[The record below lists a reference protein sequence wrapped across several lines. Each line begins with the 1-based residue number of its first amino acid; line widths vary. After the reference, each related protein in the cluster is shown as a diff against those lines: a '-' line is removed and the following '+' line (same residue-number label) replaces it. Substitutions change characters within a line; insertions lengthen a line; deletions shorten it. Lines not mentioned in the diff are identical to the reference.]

1 MRISIGVVWLKGA
14 FHACTG
20 SLKTPSDKKK
30 GLIGVLKIKL
40 YTNIIITF
48 INIGGWLLQFIIV
61 T

>member
-1 MRISIGVVWLKGA
+1 MRISLGGA
-14 FHACTG
+14 FRACTG

-30 GLIGVLKIKL
+30 EEGLIGVLKIQL
-40 YTNIIITF
+40 YTKIIITF

>member
-1 MRISIGVVWLKGA
+1 MS
-14 FHACTG
+14 
-20 SLKTPSDKKK
+20 SLKIPSDKKEE